1 MLSVLV
7 RAVVENI
14 ADADGAPASSL
25 RPKLLELFGHITS
38 KVTNSGDI
46 WRLYAELLASSD
58 SLTYPLHERVRR
70 NSAFCFVCTK
80 TCIFLLYYLFLGITY
95 PCSQFLTG
103 HFSVVTIGWITLCDG
118 PQ

>member
-1 MLSVLV
+1 MLTLFAISFVLQVLFVLV

-14 ADADGAPASSL
+14 ADADGAPASRL

-58 SLTYPLHERVRR
+58 SLTDPLHERVSR
-70 NSAFCFVCTK
+70 NSAFSFVFCIICF
-80 TCIFLLYYLFLGITY
+80 LDITY
-95 PCSQFLTG
+95 PCYFL
-103 HFSVVTIGWITLCDG
+103 
-118 PQ
+118 